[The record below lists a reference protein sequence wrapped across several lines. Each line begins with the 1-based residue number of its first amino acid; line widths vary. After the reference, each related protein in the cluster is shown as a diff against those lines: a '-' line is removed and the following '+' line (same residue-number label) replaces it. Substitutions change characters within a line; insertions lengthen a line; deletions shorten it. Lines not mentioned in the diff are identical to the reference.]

1 MHIVSLSMIVFRVL
15 ILIFLITSCT
25 PSENDSWLI
34 ENVII
39 IDGLGNPPLSGS
51 IRIVDD
57 RIVDIGKLKP
67 KEDEQ
72 KIDGEGL
79 HLSPGFVDTHSHHDW
94 ERTQTYKAAV
104 SQGITTIIVGQ
115 DGSSKFPL
123 GPYLD
128 TLEVYPAPLNIGS
141 YIGHNTLRRE
151 VLGMEDYKRTA
162 HPEEVEEMKKLISDA
177 LNSGAL
183 GLSTGLEYDPGI
195 YSTKEEVVNLAKHL
209 KQFGGRYIS
218 HMRSEDVGLEDAI
231 EEIINIGKEAEIP
244 VQISHFKLARKG
256 LWGKAASMLERLDD
270 ARAQG
275 IQITADVYPYQYWSS
290 TMTVLFPKRDF
301 ENIESAK
308 FAITELTTP
317 EGMIIS
323 RFEADTTY
331 EGKTLQVI
339 AAERG
344 QDPEQ
349 TYLDLIKMSREVPG
363 ESIIAKSMSKEDVY
377 TLLAWEHS
385 NVGSDGA
392 AQGHPRGW
400 GSFPKYFHEASSLSI
415 SERIKKMTSQSAKNI
430 GLVDIGQLTPGAYAD
445 LVLFDPETLSDRAT
459 FENSSLPSVGI
470 SKVWVSGKLVFEDE
484 SMTGERPGRVVRREG
499 Y

>member
-1 MHIVSLSMIVFRVL
+1 MIFFRLLFLFL
-15 ILIFLITSCT
+15 IITSCT
-25 PSENDSWLI
+25 SPETDSWLI

-39 IDGLGNPPLSGS
+39 VDGLGTPPLSGS
-51 IRIVDD
+51 VRITED
-57 RIVDIGKLKP
+57 RIVDLGTLKP
-67 KEDEQ
+67 RKGELRV
-72 KIDGEGL
+72 DGKGL

-94 ERTQTYKAAV
+94 ERKQTYKAAV
-104 SQGITTIIVGQ
+104 SQGITTIIIGQ

-123 GPYLD
+123 GPYFD

-162 HPEEVEEMKKLISDA
+162 YPKEIEEMKDLISQAMND
-177 LNSGAL
+177 GAL

-195 YSTKEEVVNLAKHL
+195 YSSKEEVVNLAKHL
-209 KQFGGRYIS
+209 KQYSGRYIS

-256 LWGKAASMLERLDD
+256 LWGKAASMLQKLDS

-331 EGKTLQVI
+331 EGKTLQTI
-339 AAERG
+339 AAERN
-344 QDPEQ
+344 QDPAQ
-349 TYLDLIKMSREVPG
+349 TYLDLIKMSRDVPG

-377 TLLAWEHS
+377 TLLAWDHS

-430 GLVDIGQLTPGAYAD
+430 GLKDIGQLTSGAYAD
-445 LVLFDPETLSDRAT
+445 MVLFDPETLSDRAT
-459 FENSSLPSVGI
+459 FEDSSLPSVGI
-470 SKVWVSGKLVFEDE
+470 AKVWVSGKLVFEE
-484 SMTGERPGRVVRREG
+484 SVMTKERSGRVIRRENF
-499 Y
+499 